1 MLANN
6 WSVGG
11 RTRHVESKQFFLRDL
26 KEEGTLKIK
35 WIPGHENESD
45 LLTKNLP
52 GPDFER
58 HAKTIL
64 TEL

>member
-1 MLANN
+1 MEELVILNQN
-6 WSVGG
+6 S
-11 RTRHVESKQFFLRDL
+11 FFLRDL
-26 KEEGTLKIK
+26 KEEGTLIK
-35 WIPGHENESD
+35 WIPGRENESD